1 MGARTLSKKTGPTV
15 PEDLTTYTFDNQ
27 IGKPYYTPNGEDQE
41 GAAALS
47 SSSRTKG
54 GRGAYARSE
63 SLRPSQESTA
73 ALRALSLSRNVAGT
87 QRGPVAP
94 QCSIRASIRGDA
106 RAGCDRGEFRLV
118 HYALLGNHAHL
129 IVEAKDRH
137 ALGRGMKSVT
147 MRIVRAAERAFAW
160 RGRILADRYHMRI
173 LKTPREVRNAIRY
186 VLLNARRHASRS
198 SRGGTID
205 PASSG
210 RWFDGWKKGTA
221 RVDGGIGT
229 QVVAAAHTWLLRAG
243 WRRYGLLDPMDVP
256 GGARASP

>member
-1 MGARTLSKKTGPTV
+1 MVNTRKARQLSLALR
-15 PEDLTTYTFDNQ
+15 ERR
-27 IGKPYYTPNGEDQE
+27 E
-41 GAAALS
+41 GAGRTPGPSPSVRHRSRPRLS
-47 SSSRTKG
+47 AHYPCHVTLRV
-54 GRGAYARSE
+54 RSGVP
-63 SLRPSQESTA
+63 SLRNVRFV
-73 ALRALSLSRNVAGT
+73 RAFEETL
-87 QRGPVAP
+87 
-94 QCSIRASIRGDA
+94 A
-106 RAGCDRGEFRLV
+106 RGCDRGEFRLV

-160 RGRILADRYHMRI
+160 SGRVLADRYHMRI

-198 SRGGTID
+198 SRGAGID

-221 RVDGGIGT
+221 PGDDGIGA
-229 QVVAAAHTWLLRAG
+229 QVVAAAHTWLLRTG
-243 WRRYGLLDPMDVP
+243 WRRHGLLDPLDVP